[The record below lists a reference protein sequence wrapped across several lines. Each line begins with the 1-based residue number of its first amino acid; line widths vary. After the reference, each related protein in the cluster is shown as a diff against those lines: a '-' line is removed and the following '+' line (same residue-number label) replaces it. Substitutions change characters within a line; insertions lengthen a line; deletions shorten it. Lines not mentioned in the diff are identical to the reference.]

1 MQATTGAILLVIGV
15 VALFA
20 AIVGGGVK
28 IREIEVGNL
37 PSRWRQGLLA
47 VFGIVVGI
55 TGLIMV
61 MNPLGS
67 ESVAAAPQ
75 NAQSSDQTNDGNG
88 SETANDSEAV
98 GQNATDAQ
106 AADGNG
112 TDSAADNSSGEPTP
126 Q

>member
-1 MQATTGAILLVIGV
+1 MQTTTGAILLVIGV

-47 VFGIVVGI
+47 IFGIVVGI

-61 MNPLGS
+61 MNPLAS
-67 ESVAAAPQ
+67 ESAAAPPQ
-75 NAQSSDQTNDGNG
+75 NDQSSDQTKDANE
-88 SETANDSEAV
+88 SATAKDSDAV
-98 GQNATDAQ
+98 DQNAADAKGTDA
-106 AADGNG
+106 NG
-112 TDSAADNSSGEPTP
+112 T
-126 Q
+126 

>member
-1 MQATTGAILLVIGV
+1 MQTTTGAILLVIGV

-47 VFGIVVGI
+47 IFGIVVGI

-61 MNPLGS
+61 MNPAGS
-67 ESVAAAPQ
+67 ESAAAAPQ
-75 NAQSSDQTNDGNG
+75 NAQSSDQSNDANE
-88 SETANDSEAV
+88 SETASDRDAV
-98 GQNATDAQ
+98 DQNAADAQ
-106 AADGNG
+106 A
-112 TDSAADNSSGEPTP
+112 T
-126 Q
+126 

>member
-1 MQATTGAILLVIGV
+1 MQTTTGAILLVIGV

-47 VFGIVVGI
+47 IFGIVVGI

-61 MNPLGS
+61 MSPAGS
-67 ESVAAAPQ
+67 DSAAAALR
-75 NAQSSDQTNDGNG
+75 NTQSSDQTNDLNG
-88 SETANDSEAV
+88 SAPANDSDAV
-98 GQNATDAQ
+98 DQNAADAQATDA
-106 AADGNG
+106 NG
-112 TDSAADNSSGEPTP
+112 TDTGANNSSGEPT
-126 Q
+126 QQ